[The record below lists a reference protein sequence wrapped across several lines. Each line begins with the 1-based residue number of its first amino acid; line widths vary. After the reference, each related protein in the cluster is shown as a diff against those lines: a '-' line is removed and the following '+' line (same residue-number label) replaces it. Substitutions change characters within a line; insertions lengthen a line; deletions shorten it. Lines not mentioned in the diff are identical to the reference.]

1 MYFTIFESLSDPHK
15 RRGPIFAI
23 LWLVW
28 LFVGTIFFALA
39 PGSDLGWVKGFYMA
53 INVGYSIGFG
63 YPAESEEYPNYLYFS
78 SFYVLVGSSFVA
90 VALGFFADKISED
103 HDNWFTNLIQQREYE
118 EAFSGSG
125 NFASKASAIFDFY
138 APTLRAVAVWLIA
151 LGIMISY
158 SMLEF
163 GWSYNQ
169 AQYFAIGTLSTGGL
183 YRIPDDSATWMFAV
197 TAVFACL
204 GVPIMAVAMAEV
216 ARGLMDKGDLEATKA
231 SVNEPV
237 TAEELI
243 MLQKF
248 GLENGDGEIDRAEF
262 IILCMVRM
270 GTDPNLIEF
279 ISHRFH
285 QLDEDGGGTLS
296 ILEITAGKYEFI
308 DGQIKA
314 VIPDD
319 RPKSNIV

>member
-1 MYFTIFESLSDPHK
+1 MFESLSDPHK

-23 LWLVW
+23 LWFVW
-28 LFVGTIFFALA
+28 VFVGTIFFALA
-39 PGSDLGWVKGFYMA
+39 PQSDLGWVKGFYMA

-63 YPAESEEYPNYLYFS
+63 YPAETNLNYLYFS

-103 HDNWFTNLIQQREYE
+103 HDNWFTNLIQQKDYE
-118 EAFSGSG
+118 EAFKGGGS
-125 NFASKASAIFDFY
+125 FASKTGAIFDFY
-138 APTLRAVAVWLIA
+138 APTVRAVSVWLIA

-158 SMLEF
+158 SMLEI
-163 GWSYNQ
+163 GWSYAE

-183 YRIPDDSATWMFAV
+183 WRIPDDSSSWMFGV
-197 TAVFACL
+197 TGVFAML
-204 GVPIMAVAMAEV
+204 GVPIFAVAASEV
-216 ARGLMDKGDLEATKA
+216 ARGLMDKGDLEATKG

-243 MLQKF
+243 MLQNF

-270 GTDPNLIEF
+270 GTDPSLIEF

-314 VIPDD
+314 VIPDG